1 MRPARMPR
9 WRASPPCIPIHS
21 STFSFSLPQ
30 GRERG
35 RSIVAAP
42 FVFGGVSGKKRTHQ
56 PLLVVAFAP
65 RGHFGLSPDV
75 VPNPCFLL
83 QFPVRVR
90 KARRRTLFHHRSHAH
105 PSSLHHRTVTRCGN
119 GAESS
124 VARRTPANHLS
135 GQAVPARRRVSDA
148 ESGWQM
154 AAVHAFHTR
163 LESGQAP
170 DRHLSRFGQGR
181 SVFYQTDDVHEGQE
195 RDVPALVPRWKVFCL
210 PVEQR
215 CTFCAFWWKRGTSE
229 RKRARTEPDL
239 CDAPGRRRG
248 SKDH

>member
-1 MRPARMPR
+1 MADVSAETVLEAAIVSTAELSFLLHA
-9 WRASPPCIPIHS
+9 ASANAAMAIVATLYPDPFLNI
-21 STFSFSLPQ
+21 SFSLPQ

-42 FVFGGVSGKKRTHQ
+42 FVSGGVSGKKRTHQ
-56 PLLVVAFAP
+56 PLLVIAFAP

-135 GQAVPARRRVSDA
+135 GQAVPAR
-148 ESGWQM
+148 
-154 AAVHAFHTR
+154 
-163 LESGQAP
+163 
-170 DRHLSRFGQGR
+170 
-181 SVFYQTDDVHEGQE
+181 
-195 RDVPALVPRWKVFCL
+195 C
-210 PVEQR
+210 
-215 CTFCAFWWKRGTSE
+215 
-229 RKRARTEPDL
+229 
-239 CDAPGRRRG
+239 
-248 SKDH
+248 